1 MMSVRVCD
9 PTLAIRNFVPA
20 NCSSYSLDDS
30 RARHQLTG
38 EFLTSFVAAANALS
52 STYRVSQLPSQ
63 TVALGEKI
71 REGSD
76 NAGTWPTRFGLEL
89 VSVAIENI
97 EFSEQSRE
105 LVRQFSEKRMGV
117 RAYEDVSQRAADI
130 SAQQLIAQGVRDNG
144 LGDGGAMV
152 FGMNLAGSLDP
163 RNASVVRRCQCGRG
177 RSSQK
182 SSRTSPPS
190 TLRWRLSRSS
200 RSCLMRAF
208 SPRTSST
215 RRSARYW
222 GCRSDA
228 AALHV
233 RSTRQVRGPRRSYSQ
248 PARIWAPRTECS
260 SPLLGES

>member
-1 MMSVRVCD
+1 MSPDSKRVAFVNLRELRGIRFGTHGPLAYNDLYYGADLEIYAYGMMSVRVCD

-20 NCSSYSLDDS
+20 NCSSYSLDDP
-30 RARHQLTG
+30 RARRQLTG

-63 TVALGEKI
+63 TMALGEKI

-105 LVRQFSEKRMGV
+105 LVRQFSKKRMGV

-163 RNASVVRRCQCGRG
+163 RNASVAGAASAAEGAQSKGEQDKP
-177 RSSQK
+177 SIDSQVE
-182 SSRTSPPS
+182 
-190 TLRWRLSRSS
+190 TLKKLKE
-200 RSCLMRAF
+200 LL
-208 SPRTSST
+208 
-215 RRSARYW
+215 
-222 GCRSDA
+222 DA
-228 AALHV
+228 GILTQEEFDAKK
-233 RSTRQVRGPRRSYSQ
+233 RQV
-248 PARIWAPRTECS
+248 
-260 SPLLGES
+260 LGL